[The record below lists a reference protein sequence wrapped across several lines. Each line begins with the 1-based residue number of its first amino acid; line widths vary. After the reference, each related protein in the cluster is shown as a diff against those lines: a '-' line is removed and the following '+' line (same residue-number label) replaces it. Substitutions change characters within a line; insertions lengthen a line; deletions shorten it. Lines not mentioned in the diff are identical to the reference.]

1 MGVGS
6 KVNKRELQVAVATL
20 AAVNS
25 HVTFIGCRRY
35 LFSSKPCTS
44 TLSIVALRHPVEMV
58 YVMYQES
65 EDKDAGV
72 MSMMDEGHA
81 MCCVW
86 STRNVDFPAR
96 CLHLLLP
103 SHPNLKA
110 LTTK

>member
-1 MGVGS
+1 
-6 KVNKRELQVAVATL
+6 
-20 AAVNS
+20 
-25 HVTFIGCRRY
+25 
-35 LFSSKPCTS
+35 
-44 TLSIVALRHPVEMV
+44 MV